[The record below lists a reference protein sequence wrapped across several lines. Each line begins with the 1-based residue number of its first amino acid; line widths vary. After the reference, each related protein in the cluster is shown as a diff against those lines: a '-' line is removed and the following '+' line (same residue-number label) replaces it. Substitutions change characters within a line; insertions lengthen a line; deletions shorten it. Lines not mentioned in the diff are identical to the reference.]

1 MFDDLTSTENKGC
14 LWWLVYSVVCIILAV
29 GSIAVLG
36 LAAKVGIDFV
46 RGESPQGSLQ
56 DTLDY
61 LKNAS
66 FGSEMKKV
74 ADFLG
79 LDKENK

>member
-14 LWWLVYSVVCIILAV
+14 LWWLVYSVVCVVLAV
-29 GSIAVLG
+29 GLVGVFALT
-36 LAAKVGIDFV
+36 AKVGIDFV
-46 RGESPQGSLQ
+46 RGESPQASLQ
-56 DTLDY
+56 GALDY